1 MMFIY
6 HAQLNIDLA
15 YADIVAAKE
24 GIAADRAYL
33 ANEANKA
40 SFTEANKL
48 LANNNIAIVIKYFSK
63 LLLSDGIAINLFL
76 YLPFSPTK
84 YSAIFAEV
92 KGYIGIGETPYR

>member
-15 YADIVAAKE
+15 YADIVTAEE
-24 GIAADRAYL
+24 GIAVDRANL
-33 ANEANKA
+33 ANEPNEA
-40 SFTEANKL
+40 SFTKANKL
-48 LANNNIAIVIKYFSK
+48 LANYNIAIVIKYLSK

-76 YLPFSPTK
+76 YFPFSLTK

-92 KGYIGIGETPYR
+92 KGYIGIGEIGL